1 MSRFIKK
8 TGIIFVLFSLSITG
22 IMLASSINKTSAITG
37 TDWNAG
43 NIISDSQFFNSQSM
57 STSDIQNFLNSMN
70 SNCDTNGSQLS
81 EFGGG
86 TRAQYGASVGHPAPY
101 VCLKDYYENPTT
113 HQNNANGGNV
123 DGGWSSAQIIKYASD
138 TYNINPKVLI
148 ILLQKEQALVTDTW
162 PFPGQYRSAAGYGCP
177 DTAPCDAEYY
187 GLYNQVVNAANQ
199 FQRYAKYPNNYR
211 YKAFQNNQIQWNP
224 ESVCGESTVY
234 IANQATA
241 GLYNYT
247 PYQPNGAALNNL
259 YGTGDSCSAYGNRN
273 FWRLYSDWFGST
285 QTNEIFLSY
294 KSHVS
299 MLGWLDTI
307 KNSGVTGTTGQNRPM
322 EAIRI
327 DGAVEY
333 STYNNTTG
341 WQPTVSSGMISGT
354 TGMSKT
360 IQAIKINPTST
371 ITSRFDVYYR
381 VHVSKIG
388 WMGWTKN
395 GQIAGIT
402 GDDSKNIEAIE
413 IRLVVK
419 GFGISGSTDS
429 SYINLGTTTYSPN
442 ISLSLMAHV
451 GNVGWQPAVTDTMI
465 TGTTEQSK
473 RIEALKISLVKN
485 TELQGSV
492 TYAGYLADTGW
503 QNFASDGVLSGTTGQ
518 GKRMEAVRIA
528 LTGTIGDSYD
538 VWYRGY
544 IQYAGW
550 LGWVKNGEISGSMG
564 AARQLEAVETR
575 IVAKGSQTPAG
586 TISGLYNPQNI
597 PVPESYSLVY
607 STHLNNLGWVN
618 SVTQN
623 TVGGTTGQSRPI
635 EALRFDSLSS
645 LYGEINIS
653 CSVYVKDNGWLNDV
667 TTGNN
672 CGTTGQSKPIEAI
685 KLKLVGSAVSKYDIY
700 YKVHSSYLGW
710 QDWVKNDEQAGVILL
725 NKPIEAIVIKL
736 VQK

>member
-1 MSRFIKK
+1 MLRSVKK
-8 TGIIFVLFSLSITG
+8 IIVVLSALSLLVIFF
-22 IMLASSINKTSAITG
+22 MASSFLNKTSALTG
-37 TDWNAG
+37 SSWNAG

-162 PFPGQYRSAAGYGCP
+162 PFPGQYRSATGYGCP

-285 QTNEIFLSY
+285 QTNEIFLNY
-294 KSHVS
+294 KSHIGK
-299 MLGWLDTI
+299 MGWTDRTV
-307 KNSGVTGTTGQNRPM
+307 NSGITGTTGQSKSM

-327 DGAVEY
+327 DGSVEY
-333 STYNNTTG
+333 STYNNITG

-354 TGMSKT
+354 TGMNKS
-360 IQAIKINPTST
+360 IQAIKISPLNNLADHYD
-371 ITSRFDVYYR
+371 IYYR
-381 VHVSKIG
+381 THISGIG
-388 WMGWTKN
+388 WLGWTKN
-395 GQIAGIT
+395 GQIAGVT
-402 GDDSKNIEAIE
+402 GDISKNIEAIE

-419 GFGISGSTDS
+419 GFGISDSTDN
-429 SYINLGTTTYSPN
+429 SYINISTTSYSPV
-442 ISLSLMAHV
+442 IALSLTSHLSDI
-451 GNVGWQPAVTDTMI
+451 GWQSNVTDTMVS
-465 TGTTEQSK
+465 GTTEQS
-473 RIEALKISLVKN
+473 RRMEAIKISLINN
-485 TELQGSV
+485 TGVQGGIAYS
-492 TYAGYLADTGW
+492 GYLSDMGW
-503 QNFASDGVLSGTTGQ
+503 QSFKSNNEISGTTGQ
-518 GKRMEAVRIA
+518 SRRIEAIRIA
-528 LTGTIGDSYD
+528 LTGELSNSYD

-544 IQYAGW
+544 VQGIGW
-550 LGWVKNGEISGSMG
+550 MGWTLNGKSAGSMG
-564 AARQLEAVETR
+564 ASRQLEAIETR
-575 IVAKGSQTPAG
+575 VILKNTEAPQ
-586 TISGLYNPQNI
+586 ISMSLYNPQNLEL
-597 PVPESYSLVY
+597 PDSYSLSY
-607 STHLNNLGWVN
+607 STHLSNIGWT
-618 SVTQN
+618 SGIKQN
-623 TVGGTTGQSRPI
+623 AIGGTTGQTRPM
-635 EALRFDSLSS
+635 EAIKIDSISS
-645 LYGEINIS
+645 IFGDLNIV
-653 CSVYVKDNGWLNDV
+653 CSTYVKDSGWLTDI
-667 TTGNN
+667 TPGSN
-672 CGTTGQSKPIEAI
+672 CGTTGQSKPIEAV
-685 KLKLVGSAVSKYDIY
+685 KLKLAGSASNKYDIY
-700 YKVHSSYLGW
+700 YKVHSSFIGW
-710 QDWVKNDEQAGVILL
+710 QDWVKNDGQAGEILL

>member
-1 MSRFIKK
+1 MSQFIKK
-8 TGIIFVLFSLSITG
+8 TGIIFALFGLSITG
-22 IMLASSINKTSAITG
+22 IIFASSLNKTSAITG
-37 TDWNAG
+37 ADWNAG
-43 NIISDSQFFNSQSM
+43 NIISDDQFFNSGSM
-57 STSDIQNFLNSMN
+57 STTDIQDFLNSMVP
-70 SNCDTNGSQLS
+70 NCDTNGEQKYGSV
-81 EFGGG
+81 
-86 TRAQYGASVGHPAPY
+86 TRAQYGASIGYPAPY
-101 VCLKDYYENPTT
+101 TCLKDYYENPTT
-113 HQNNANGGNV
+113 HQNNANGGTV
-123 DGGWSSAQIIKYASD
+123 DGGLSSAQIIKYAAD

-148 ILLQKEQALVTDTW
+148 VLLQKEQSLITDTW
-162 PFPGQYRSAAGYGCP
+162 PFTSQYRSATGYGCP
-177 DTAPCDAEYY
+177 DNAPCDAEYY
-187 GLYNQVVNAANQ
+187 GLYNQVVDAAHQ
-199 FQRYAKYPNNYR
+199 FQLYAKKPDNYR

-224 ESVCGESTVY
+224 ESSCGDSTVY
-234 IANQATA
+234 ISNQATA

-247 PYQPNGAALNNL
+247 PYQPNNAALNNL
-259 YGTGDSCSAYGNRN
+259 YGSGDSCSAYGNKN
-273 FWRLYSDWFGST
+273 FWRLYNDWFGST

-299 MLGWLDTI
+299 MLGWLDIT

-322 EAIRI
+322 EAIKI

-354 TGMSKT
+354 TGMSKA
-360 IQAIKINPTST
+360 IQAIKINPTGT
-371 ITSRFDVYYR
+371 LANRYDIYYR
-381 VHVSKIG
+381 THISKIG
-388 WMGWTKN
+388 WMDWTKN
-395 GQIAGIT
+395 GQMAGIT

-419 GFGISGSTDS
+419 GFGISGSTDNP
-429 SYINLGTTTYSPN
+429 YINLGVTTYSPN

-451 GNVGWQPAVTDTMI
+451 GNVGWQPAVTDTMVS
-465 TGTTEQSK
+465 GTTEQSK
-473 RIEALKISLVKN
+473 RIEALKISLVNN

-503 QNFASDGVLSGTTGQ
+503 QNFVSDGALSGTTGQ

-544 IQYAGW
+544 IQYTGW

-575 IVAKGSQTPAG
+575 IVAKGSQAPAS

-597 PVPESYSLVY
+597 PVPESYSLIY

-618 SVTQN
+618 GVTQN

-645 LYGEINIS
+645 IYGEINIS
-653 CSVYVKDNGWLNDV
+653 CSVYIKDNGWLNDV
-667 TTGNN
+667 ATGNN
-672 CGTTGQSKPIEAI
+672 CGTTGQSKVIEAV
-685 KLKLVGSAVSKYDIY
+685 KLKLTGSAASKYDIL
-700 YKVHSSYLGW
+700 YKVHSSYIGW